1 MNEKKRRNETW
12 KRQVNDYRDQCG
24 IPRKMNVFYQRNVIL
39 SGRIGIPRKTRK
51 GLMDEGRF
59 FAESKTVSVGYN
71 GNSRI
76 IQRGMAVF

>member
-39 SGRIGIPRKTRK
+39 SVRIGIPRKTRK
-51 GLMDEGRF
+51 GD
-59 FAESKTVSVGYN
+59 
-71 GNSRI
+71 
-76 IQRGMAVF
+76 